1 MRISEDHLF
10 IDPARVADGA
20 TFRADICIVG
30 AGAAG
35 LALAVSLARKNGSII
50 CIESGDFDPR
60 EDIQALNHVEM
71 SGLDHPSSMQG
82 RFRIF
87 GGTTTKWGGQMLP
100 LDRVDFDDKPWQQLP
115 SWPLNYDRL
124 IPYYE
129 EALKLTG
136 LANVLR
142 SDDEVWG
149 ALRLPKPTL
158 EPHVEVFLS
167 RWLPEPKFNVWF
179 GPEVRSRENLS
190 VLRAFSAVGFQGN
203 NNHIKT
209 LQCAS
214 LDGRRVTIEA
224 QEFVLCMGGI
234 ETARFLLSDYA
245 DGAKTPWAENR
256 MIGKCFADHPALR
269 VGRFIPT
276 SLKRFH
282 QMFDNIYLKG
292 LKYEPRMRL
301 NPRLLLSQQSANI
314 GGMFLFES
322 RHRDTIS
329 AFVSFIK
336 SVIAGRPTWQ
346 GMRAALGAWAALPE
360 ILQKAWH
367 YNVHNRTSYPK
378 DTAIYLSVSVEQPPN
393 KESSIILSDKRDALG
408 QKTAVMDWR
417 IGAPEVEAMQLFISE
432 FSAAMEDAK
441 LGKLELEPHVAQRNS
456 EEMIRRMCDQNHHI
470 GATRMATEMQ
480 QGVVDQNLKV
490 FGADN
495 VYVCSSSVFPTGGFS
510 NPTHTILAL
519 AIRLADHLSEK
530 TLK

>member
-190 VLRAFSAVGFQGN
+190 APTAARGCLRL
-203 NNHIKT
+203 I
-209 LQCAS
+209 
-214 LDGRRVTIEA
+214 
-224 QEFVLCMGGI
+224 
-234 ETARFLLSDYA
+234 
-245 DGAKTPWAENR
+245 
-256 MIGKCFADHPALR
+256 R
-269 VGRFIPT
+269 VG
-276 SLKRFH
+276 
-282 QMFDNIYLKG
+282 
-292 LKYEPRMRL
+292 
-301 NPRLLLSQQSANI
+301 
-314 GGMFLFES
+314 
-322 RHRDTIS
+322 
-329 AFVSFIK
+329 
-336 SVIAGRPTWQ
+336 W
-346 GMRAALGAWAALPE
+346 LGA
-360 ILQKAWH
+360 
-367 YNVHNRTSYPK
+367 TS
-378 DTAIYLSVSVEQPPN
+378 
-393 KESSIILSDKRDALG
+393 
-408 QKTAVMDWR
+408 
-417 IGAPEVEAMQLFISE
+417 
-432 FSAAMEDAK
+432 
-441 LGKLELEPHVAQRNS
+441 
-456 EEMIRRMCDQNHHI
+456 
-470 GATRMATEMQ
+470 
-480 QGVVDQNLKV
+480 
-490 FGADN
+490 
-495 VYVCSSSVFPTGGFS
+495 
-510 NPTHTILAL
+510 
-519 AIRLADHLSEK
+519 
-530 TLK
+530 